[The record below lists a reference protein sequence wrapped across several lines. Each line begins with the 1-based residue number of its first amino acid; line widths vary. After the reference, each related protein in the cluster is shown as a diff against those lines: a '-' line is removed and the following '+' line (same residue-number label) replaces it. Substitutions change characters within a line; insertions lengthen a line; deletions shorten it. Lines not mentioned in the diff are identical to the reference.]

1 MIDSITLN
9 TIKVLNFFVI
19 KEYIMFRRLV
29 RSGDLEPI
37 KKYLGMILL
46 NRIVFK
52 QVGRQD
58 KINNIMLRVQIVQ
71 EKYYVICSI

>member
-1 MIDSITLN
+1 
-9 TIKVLNFFVI
+9 
-19 KEYIMFRRLV
+19 MFRRLV